1 MKKLFTPTPTSTFAP
16 TPVRYHPALVTLH
29 WLLAVLILV
38 ALSMG
43 TLVLKE
49 IPNSSPEK
57 LWALKGHMVAG
68 ALILLLTLLRLA
80 VRLKTAHPAP
90 AATGHPLLDRL
101 APLMHGGL
109 YALVLV
115 MAGSGIAM
123 SVLAGLP
130 ETVFWGVGQLPVN
143 FDHLVPRA
151 VHGWAAK
158 LLMLAVALH
167 VAAGLYHHFIRR
179 DGLLR
184 RMGFGKT

>member
-1 MKKLFTPTPTSTFAP
+1 MKKLFTPTSTCAP

-90 AATGHPLLDRL
+90 AATGHALLDRL

-130 ETVFWGVGQLPVN
+130 ETVF
-143 FDHLVPRA
+143 
-151 VHGWAAK
+151 
-158 LLMLAVALH
+158 
-167 VAAGLYHHFIRR
+167 
-179 DGLLR
+179 
-184 RMGFGKT
+184 